1 MKPDEVKSRLSTCIF
16 LLLAVAW
23 IFSMKSCMDNRTG
36 VAYAGDLEKIF
47 NRMNQGISLKDKKDI
62 MAERDNL
69 QKKLA
74 GIYRFPKLFFFF
86 FVFVA
91 AGLGSWGAI
100 LIARFPEE
108 SRIRRQSSIVF
119 VISLIAFVFILFIFF
134 LMEYH
139 HIVRL
144 GWVLFSLFV
153 QWMLIGLSAAL
164 YFSNNFYE
172 TLLGLKQDKNL
183 IQGPPPPAWE

>member
-1 MKPDEVKSRLSTCIF
+1 MEPDEVKSRLSTCIF
-16 LLLAVAW
+16 LLLAVTW
-23 IFSMKSCMDNRTG
+23 IFSMKSCVDNRIG

-47 NRMNQGISLKDKKDI
+47 NQMNQGISLKDKKDAI
-62 MAERDNL
+62 VERDNL

-74 GIYRFPKLFFFF
+74 EIYRFPKLFFFF

-91 AGLGSWGAI
+91 VGLGAWGAI

-108 SRIRRQSSIVF
+108 SRIRRQSSIAF
-119 VISLIAFVFILFIFF
+119 VISLVALVFILFSFF

-139 HIVRL
+139 HIVSL
-144 GWVLFSLFV
+144 GWVLFFLIA
-153 QWMLIGLSAAL
+153 QWTLIGLSAAL